1 MKRVY
6 FYLLLVLLFNCTFIC
21 AQKNKGYIINIEGE
35 KIYVDLTS
43 PVISVG
49 DELGVYVAGGY
60 MTHPVTKQRV
70 KKADELICK
79 MVISSIYADY
89 SIALAHDPSSLNK
102 IKAGQVVQLIEKATK
117 KIDNSSPVTLSV
129 SSNSDMSAY
138 KKNPANSNTSMENDD
153 RIAVVIAPAEIN
165 DVVNSG
171 HFGGYVADVLMEQ
184 LLMNNKVRLLDR
196 SVLNAQLK
204 GGRL

>member
-70 KKADELICK
+70 KKAD
-79 MVISSIYADY
+79 
-89 SIALAHDPSSLNK
+89 
-102 IKAGQVVQLIEKATK
+102 
-117 KIDNSSPVTLSV
+117 
-129 SSNSDMSAY
+129 
-138 KKNPANSNTSMENDD
+138 
-153 RIAVVIAPAEIN
+153 
-165 DVVNSG
+165 
-171 HFGGYVADVLMEQ
+171 
-184 LLMNNKVRLLDR
+184 
-196 SVLNAQLK
+196 
-204 GGRL
+204 